1 MSFEATELTI
11 AARGPFRL
19 AAVAVSHGWFQT
31 APFGW
36 DRERELLHRCEA
48 LDGGAIGLVIGASD
62 GGVGVTASRALSATE
77 RAVARIRVTRMLQLD
92 VDLEGF
98 GAAAEAVDTD
108 LARDLAAYG
117 GGRMLAGSTLFE
129 DVVKGLCGTNTT
141 WRQAVASI
149 NRISELGPDTAF
161 PAPVEVLRGG
171 EDYLREVARV
181 GYRAPS
187 LVAAARAA
195 IDGTLTDIEADSAA
209 GDGERV
215 YASLLALSGI
225 GPATAGFILLLMG
238 HFERPSIDSA
248 TIRVATERW
257 FDGRRPSPREVRE
270 RIAPAGRFAGLV
282 VAWATLRSWQRATG
296 LVDA

>member
-1 MSFEATELTI
+1 MSPDETEFTI
-11 AARGPFRL
+11 VARGSFRL

-31 APFGW
+31 APFAW
-36 DRERELLHRCEA
+36 DRTGELLHRAEA
-48 LDGGAIGLVIGASD
+48 LEEGAATLVIGARGD
-62 GGVGVTASRALSATE
+62 GVGVRASRPLSATE
-77 RAVARIRVTRMLQLD
+77 QAVARIRVRRMLQLD
-92 VDLEGF
+92 IDLEGF
-98 GAAAEAVDTD
+98 GAAAEAVDAD

-117 GGRMLAGSTLFE
+117 GGRMLAGSSLFE

-149 NRISELGPDTAF
+149 NRIAELGPNAAF
-161 PAPVEVLRGG
+161 PAPAEVLRGG
-171 EDYLREVARV
+171 EAYLREVARV

-195 IDGTLTDIEADSAA
+195 IDGTLADIEADSAA

-215 YASLLALSGI
+215 YASLLALGGI

-257 FDGRRPSPREVRE
+257 FDGRRPGPREVRE

-282 VAWATLRSWQRATG
+282 VAWATLRSWQRTTG